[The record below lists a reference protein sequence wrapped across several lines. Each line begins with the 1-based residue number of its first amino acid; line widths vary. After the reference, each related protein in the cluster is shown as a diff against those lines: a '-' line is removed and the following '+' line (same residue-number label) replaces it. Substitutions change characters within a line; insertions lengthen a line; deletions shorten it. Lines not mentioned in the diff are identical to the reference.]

1 MESMM
6 SIRDISTDDLQKLG
20 LPSVAYLKP
29 VMMNGSMAYAIHAA
43 DGTQMALAADRAL
56 AIAAVIENEMYPTS
70 VH

>member
-1 MESMM
+1 MT
-6 SIRDISTDDLQKLG
+6 IREISLDDLQKLG
-20 LPSVAYLKP
+20 MPSVAYLKP
-29 VMMNGSMAYAIHAA
+29 IMMNGERAYAIHAA